1 MSAMKK
7 VRKLSILSSMS
18 RYLLIIPF
26 LTAIILLNSCG
37 GKRSGKPRVL
47 VFTKTSGWHHSSIPN
62 GIAAI
67 QKLGL
72 ENNFDVD
79 STADASYFNE
89 DSLKNYSAV
98 IFLSTTE
105 DVLNSDQQVAFE
117 RYIQAGGGFVGVH
130 AAADTEYSWGWYG
143 RLVGGYFYDHPGIHD
158 TFPNVQ
164 DGVFNVVDQNN
175 ISTKHLP
182 KQWKRTDEF
191 YSFKKLANDTKVL
204 LTIDESSYHGGM
216 RMGTHPMAWYHD
228 YDGGRAFYTA
238 LGHTE
243 ESYTD
248 PLYLKH
254 LLGGIQYAIGENKKL
269 DYAKAKSQ
277 PIPES
282 NRFVKTNLA
291 MGGFFEPTEMAIL
304 PNLDILVTQRR
315 GEIMLYSEKTKKLKQ
330 AGFLNVYYKTLHTPG
345 VNAEEG
351 VLGITPDPDFKTN
364 NYVYIYYSPADTS
377 VNRLSRFTFKNDT
390 LDNST
395 EKVIL
400 QLYSQREICCHT
412 GGSVTFGNDRMLYF
426 SAGDNST
433 PFDEPKAT
441 YVNHG
446 FAPLNDAP
454 GHEQYDARRS
464 AGNTND
470 LRGKISRI
478 KINLDGT
485 YEIPEGNLFPKNE
498 PKARPEI
505 YVMGNRN
512 PYRISVDKKTGFL
525 YWGEVGPDARADSF
539 DTRGPRGYDEVNQA
553 RKAGYFGWPLFV
565 GNNYPYHAYDYTT
578 GKSGPAFDPAHPV
591 NNSRNNT
598 GLTNLPPAQP
608 AFIWYP
614 YNASK
619 EFPEMGTGGRNA
631 MAGPVYHNEDY
642 PKETRYPD
650 WFNGKLFIY
659 EWIRDFIKVVTMLP
673 NGDFDKMDPFME
685 GQKFNAIIDMEVG
698 PDGRIYTLEYGKGW
712 FTQNPDAALSR
723 IDYLPGNRP
732 PHVDSLTVD
741 KLSGNLP
748 LNISAHVN
756 AKDPENDEM
765 TYIWTIGNKT
775 EETKEP
781 VLHYSIKE
789 PGEYVVSVE
798 VRDKEK
804 ATSKSGEVTVVAGN
818 AEPTVDIILKGNKSF
833 YFPGKAVPYEVK
845 VADEGSQ
852 VDMNNLYI
860 TTDYLQGNEDLAAEG
875 HQHVPE
881 TVMGKNLM
889 MNADCKG
896 CHKID
901 EKSIGPSFTAVAQ
914 RYKDSARIQNYLMD
928 KIIKGGSGRWGE
940 NAMPA
945 HPNMKQGDVK
955 QITTYILSLA
965 VKEKAKSMPPA
976 GNVTPAPPF
985 AQKQN
990 TMFSLTAS
998 YTDQGNAGV
1007 KPLTGSKTVFLRNS
1021 SIDVSE
1027 FKSVNGFTSKDSSGN
1042 IYLILPQT
1050 EGSLKTKQI
1059 DLTDI
1064 KAIEINAF
1072 GGGLAASYHVEVR
1085 AAAPTGNLLG
1095 QGTIT
1100 FSANKSKTSTA
1111 IPIQA
1116 SATGKLSDVFVVFK
1130 ANTPLKNNRPLL
1142 KTIRFVQ

>member
-1 MSAMKK
+1 MKK
-7 VRKLSILSSMS
+7 LRQRFVVFSNFGYS
-18 RYLLIIPF
+18 LIIPF
-26 LTAIILLNSCG
+26 LFSILFLISCG
-37 GKRSGKPRVL
+37 GKRSGKARVL

-67 QKLGL
+67 QKLGQ

-79 STADASYFNE
+79 STSDASRFNE
-89 DSLKNYSAV
+89 DSLKNYSTV
-98 IFLSTTE
+98 VFLSTTE

-117 RYIQAGGGFVGVH
+117 RFIQAGGGYVGVH

-143 RLVGGYFYDHPGIHD
+143 RLVGGYFYDHPGIND
-158 TFPNVQ
+158 KSPNVQ
-164 DGVFNVVDQNN
+164 EGVFNVVDQTHN
-175 ISTKHLP
+175 STKHLP
-182 KQWKRTDEF
+182 KQWKKTDEF
-191 YSFKKLANDTKVL
+191 YSFKKLNPDTKVL
-204 LTIDESSYHGGM
+204 LTLNETSYQGGKK
-216 RMGTHPMAWYHD
+216 MGTHPMAWYHE

-254 LLGGIQYAIGENKKL
+254 LLAGIQYAIGENNQL

-277 PIPES
+277 LIPES
-282 NRFVKTNLA
+282 NRFVKTNLTQ
-291 MGGFFEPTEMAIL
+291 GGFTEPTEMAIL
-304 PNLDILVTQRR
+304 PNFDILVTQRR
-315 GEIMLYSEKTKKLKQ
+315 GEIMLYSDKTKKLKQ
-330 AGFLNVYYKTLHTPG
+330 VGFLNVYYKTLNARG

-364 NYVYIYYSPADTS
+364 NYVYIYYSPSDTF

-395 EKVIL
+395 EKIIL
-400 QLYSQREICCHT
+400 QVYSQREICCHT
-412 GGSVTFGNDRMLYF
+412 GGSVTFGADRTLYF

-446 FAPLNDAP
+446 FAPLNDLP
-454 GHEQYDARRS
+454 GKEQYDARRS
-464 AGNTND
+464 SGNTND

-485 YEIPEGNLFPKNE
+485 YEIPEGNLFPKND

-539 DTRGPRGYDEVNQA
+539 GTRGSRGYDEVNQA
-553 RKAGYFGWPLFV
+553 RKAGFFGWPLFV
-565 GNNYPYHAYDYTT
+565 GNNFAYNEYNYAT
-578 GKSGPAFDPAHPV
+578 GQTGTQFDPAHPV
-591 NNSRNNT
+591 NRSANNT
-598 GLTNLPPAQP
+598 GLTDLPPAQP

-614 YNASK
+614 YTASRD
-619 EFPEMGTGGRNA
+619 FPEVGTGGRNA
-631 MAGPVYHNEDY
+631 MAGPVYYTADY
-642 PKETRYPD
+642 PEDTRYPD

-659 EWIRDFIKVVTMLP
+659 EWIRDWIKVVTMQP

-685 GQKFNAIIDMEVG
+685 GQKFNSVIDMEVG

-712 FTQNPDAALSR
+712 FTQNADAALSR
-723 IDYLPGNRP
+723 IDYLSGNRP
-732 PHVDSLTVD
+732 PKVDSLTVD

-748 LNISAHVN
+748 LNISARVK
-756 AKDPENDEM
+756 ASDPENDGM
-765 TYIWTIGNKT
+765 TYVWTIGNKT
-775 EETKEP
+775 QETKEP
-781 VLHYSIKE
+781 VFNYSINE

-798 VRDKEK
+798 VRDEDK

-818 AEPTVDIILKGNKSF
+818 AEPKIDVMLQGNRSF
-833 YFPGKAVPYEVK
+833 YFPGKPVGYEVR

-852 VDMNNLYI
+852 IDMNNLFI
-860 TTDYLQGNEDLAAEG
+860 TIDYLQGNEDLAAEG
-875 HQHVPE
+875 HQHIPE

-889 MNADCKG
+889 LNSDCKG

-901 EKSIGPSFTAVAQ
+901 EKSIGPSFTAIAQ
-914 RYKDSARIQNYLMD
+914 RYKDSARITNYLTD
-928 KIIKGGSGRWGE
+928 KILKGGSGRWGE

-945 HPNMKQGDVK
+945 HPNMKAADAK

-965 VKEKAKSMPPA
+965 AKEKIKSMPPK
-976 GNVTPAPPF
+976 GTVNPVPPV

-1021 SIDVSE
+1021 TLDASE
-1027 FKSVNGFTSKDSSGN
+1027 FKSITGFTTKDSSGN
-1042 IYLILPQT
+1042 IFLLLPQA
-1050 EGSLKTKQI
+1050 EGSLKARQI

-1064 KAIEINAF
+1064 KSIEINGFGTGLPASYNVEIRTDAPNGNMIGQGVFAF
-1072 GGGLAASYHVEVR
+1072 GTNKQKASM
-1085 AAAPTGNLLG
+1085 
-1095 QGTIT
+1095 
-1100 FSANKSKTSTA
+1100 A
-1111 IPIQA
+1111 IPIRPVPA
-1116 SATGKLSDVFVVFK
+1116 GKLSDVFIVFK
-1130 ANTPLKNNRPLL
+1130 PGGALNNNRPLL
-1142 KTIRFVQ
+1142 KTIRFIP